1 MIHAGRLVAYT
12 RRLGLLAL
20 TGVCYLVLPLAGL
33 KGTPQTTKPLGQAP
47 GSISPGSARRALVD
61 KYCVTC
67 HNERLHTAGLLLD
80 KVSADDV
87 TASGDIWEKV
97 VRKVRTGEMPPAGMP
112 RPDKA
117 TFDTFASELETA
129 LDHAAATKPNPG
141 RVALH
146 RLNRTEYVN
155 AIRDL
160 LALEIDGR
168 SFLIADD
175 VDQHGFDDIA
185 DVLSVSPVLME
196 QYMSA
201 ARKVSRLATGDPTIL
216 PVFETYTVPSTM
228 NQDGRM
234 NEDLPFGS
242 RGGIAVSHHFPLD
255 GEYEIKIRLQ
265 RTIYSYV
272 RGMGRRHQLEVRVNG
287 ERIKLFTV
295 GGDAP
300 SGQYSPATFSGNI
313 MGDPKWDL
321 YLHEADKGLQ
331 LRFPAKAGT
340 ATVKV
345 SFLKDTP
352 EFEEI
357 PQPLERDFGLNVDEM
372 YLGNPAVDSVE
383 IGGPTRVDGPGDT
396 PSRRRI
402 FVCRPDAGSAE
413 RLSAATQPCAR
424 KIVATLAR
432 RAFRRPVTD
441 AEVAMLL
448 GFYESGRKQGG
459 FEGGIRLALERM
471 LADPRFLF
479 RVERDPPNAAPG
491 TVYRLSDLELASRLS
506 FFLWST
512 IPDDQLI
519 NLAVAGKLKE
529 SAILEQQ
536 VRRMLTDDRA
546 DALVLNFA
554 NQWLELPKVR
564 GFVPDPER
572 FPDFDDNLRDAFM
585 KETELFIRDQMR
597 ADLGIGDLLTAH
609 YTFANDRLAR
619 HYGIP
624 NVYGS
629 HFRKVTFPN
638 EQRGGLLGHGSVLMA
653 TSYPNRTS
661 PVLRGKWLLGN
672 ILGMPPPP
680 PPPNVPPLKENGT
693 DDKATTV
700 RERME
705 QHRNNPAC
713 MGCHA
718 RMDPLGFALENFDA
732 VGSWRTTSD
741 GLPIDASG
749 SLVDGTKLD
758 GSGGLRK
765 MLLSRGA
772 QFAETFSTKLLTYG
786 IGREVEYYDLPAVR
800 KIVRDAA
807 ANGYRWSSVIL
818 GVVRSVPFQMSIV
831 NNAAPQMAAA
841 SGSQNTNGGSR
852 K

>member
-1 MIHAGRLVAYT
+1 MTHAGGSADYT

-20 TGVCYLVLPLAGL
+20 AGMCYLVLPWTGL
-33 KGTPQTTKPLGQAP
+33 KGTPQAATPQGQASGP
-47 GSISPGSARRALVD
+47 ASSGADRRALVN

-67 HNERLHTAGLLLD
+67 HNERLRTAGLLLD
-80 KVSADDV
+80 KVNAGDV
-87 TASGDIWEKV
+87 AASGDVWEKV
-97 VRKVRTGEMPPAGMP
+97 VHKVRTGEMPPAGLP

-117 TFDTFASELETA
+117 TFDAFASRLEAA
-129 LDHAAATKPNPG
+129 LDRAAAAKPNPG

-160 LALEIDGR
+160 LALDIDGR

-201 ARKVSRLATGDPTIL
+201 ARKISRLATGDTTIL
-216 PVFETYTVPSTM
+216 PVFETYTVPGTT

-242 RGGIAVSHHFPLD
+242 RGGIAVSHYFPLD

-272 RGMGRRHQLEVRVNG
+272 RGMGRKHQLEVRLNG

-300 SGQYSPATFSGNI
+300 PVQYSPATFSGNI

-321 YLHEADKGLQ
+321 YMHEADKGLQ

-352 EFEEI
+352 EPEEI

-383 IGGPTRVDGPGDT
+383 IGGPVRADGPGDT
-396 PSRRRI
+396 PSRRKI
-402 FVCRPDAGSAE
+402 FVCRPETGSAE
-413 RLSAATQPCAR
+413 QACAR
-424 KIVATLAR
+424 RIVSTLAR
-432 RAFRRPVTD
+432 RAFRRPVSD

-448 GFYESGRKQGG
+448 GFYDNGRKQGG

-479 RVERDPPNAAPG
+479 RVERDPPDAAPG

-506 FFLWST
+506 FFLWSS

-519 NLAVAGKLKE
+519 NLAVAGKLKDP
-529 SAILEQQ
+529 AILEQQ
-536 VRRMLTDDRA
+536 VGRMLADGRA
-546 DALVLNFA
+546 DALVSNFA
-554 NQWLELPKVR
+554 NQWLELPKIR

-572 FPDFDDNLRDAFM
+572 FPDFDDNLREAFL
-585 KETELFIRDQMR
+585 KETELFIRYQMR
-597 ADLGIGDLLTAH
+597 SDLSIGDLLTAN

-624 NVYGS
+624 NIYGS
-629 HFRKVTFPN
+629 HFRKVAFPN
-638 EQRGGLLGHGSVLMA
+638 AQRGGLLGHGSVLMA

-693 DDKATTV
+693 DEKATTV

-713 MGCHA
+713 VGCHA

-732 VGSWRTTSD
+732 VGQWRTESD

-758 GSGGLRK
+758 GSSGLRQ
-765 MLLSRGA
+765 MLLNRGG
-772 QFAETFSTKLLTYG
+772 QFAETFTTKLLTYAL
-786 IGREVEYYDLPAVR
+786 GREVEYYDFPAVR
-800 KIVRDAA
+800 KIVKDAA
-807 ANGYRWSSVIL
+807 AANYRWSSVIL
-818 GVVRSVPFQMSIV
+818 GVVRSMPFQMSIV
-831 NNAAPQMAAA
+831 TGGAAQVAAA
-841 SGSQNTNGGSR
+841 GDPQNSNGGPR
-852 K
+852 R